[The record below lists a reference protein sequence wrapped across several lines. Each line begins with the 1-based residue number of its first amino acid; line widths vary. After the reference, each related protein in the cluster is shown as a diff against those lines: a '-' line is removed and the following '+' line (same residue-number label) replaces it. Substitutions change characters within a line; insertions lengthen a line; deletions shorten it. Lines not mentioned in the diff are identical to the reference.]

1 MQYADTVTPPRGYED
16 REDWPDEV
24 NVHRSERTASSAV
37 GAALVVLAGLRRG
50 LVGLGIGLIGG
61 MLMQRGATGHCH
73 LYSAL
78 RVSTAHG
85 RRGPSASVPHNQGV
99 KVKRSLAMKAEP
111 AEVYAF
117 WRRLENLPIVM
128 HRIESVTPLSEGR
141 SQWRAR
147 GPLRSVVE
155 WTATIINEVEGELI
169 AWRTLEG
176 SQVHHA
182 GSVRFERSLGGNGT
196 LVTVTMEYDPPA
208 GLLGAFAARVIGV
221 DPARQ
226 LDEDLHRLK
235 MLLEAGTVP
244 QPGAERRGRLADAPD
259 LESAR
264 EILAEDAAED
274 SAEEGEQDDGQD
286 DAAEDGGRDD
296 RRGVH

>member
-37 GAALVVLAGLRRG
+37 GAALVAFGGLRRG
-50 LVGLGIGLIGG
+50 LVGLGIGLLGG

-78 RVSTAHG
+78 RVSTAYG

-99 KVKRSLAMKAEP
+99 KVKRSLLIKAEP
-111 AEVYAF
+111 ARIFEF

-128 HRIESVTPLSEGR
+128 HRIESVTPLAEGR
-141 SQWRAR
+141 SHWRAR
-147 GPLRSVVE
+147 GPMRSAVE

-182 GSVRFERSLGGNGT
+182 GSVRFERSLGGGGT
-196 LVTVTMEYDPPA
+196 LVTVTMEYAPPA

-235 MLLEAGTVP
+235 LLLEGGTAP
-244 QPGAERRGRLADAPD
+244 QTGAETRGRLADVPD
-259 LESAR
+259 LETAR
-264 EILAEDAAED
+264 EILAEDAAE
-274 SAEEGEQDDGQD
+274 
-286 DAAEDGGRDD
+286 EDGPDAVAG
-296 RRGVH
+296 RGVH